1 METTKPGQNPGPAAT
16 QADDTTIDQTAELR
30 RLVIRSRALGDHDRA
45 EIYALLLAFAEA
57 GVHVPQH
64 VIEHAPSYVAWAARS

>member
-16 QADDTTIDQTAELR
+16 PIHISTSDQAAHLR

-45 EIYALLLAFAEA
+45 EVYAILLAFAEA

-64 VIEHAPSYVAWAARS
+64 VIEHAPALIAWEARP